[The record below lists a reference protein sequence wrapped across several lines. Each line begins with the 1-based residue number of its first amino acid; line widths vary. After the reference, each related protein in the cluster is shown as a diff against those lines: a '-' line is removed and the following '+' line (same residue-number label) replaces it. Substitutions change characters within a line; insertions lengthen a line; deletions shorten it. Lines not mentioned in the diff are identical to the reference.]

1 MNILHTDKGNAQHTD
16 ERCDWREGR
25 WCEFCQ
31 GNFKL
36 NPALPEAWRV
46 LYSKV
51 TELANELPGITIG
64 YLGNI
69 ELWGDDRAFY
79 VFLPHPGRVGTYSDM
94 VSLGQYYQLPAAVP
108 QWEQIAATARRLY
121 HNRSGREA
129 V

>member
-16 ERCDWREGR
+16 ERTTWLEGR
-25 WCEFCQ
+25 WCEMCQ

-46 LYSKV
+46 LHLKV
-51 TELANELPGITIG
+51 TELAQELPGISIG

-79 VFLPHPGRVGTYSDM
+79 VFLPHPDRVGTYGDM
-94 VSLGQYYQLPAAVP
+94 VSLGEYYQLPAAVP
-108 QWEQIAATARRLY
+108 QWEHIANTARRMY
-121 HNRSGREA
+121 HNGSRRI
-129 V
+129 